1 MFRFIGNFLRF
12 LYGADE
18 NSRCCKPADIEN
30 PLSVETV
37 YETED
42 LPGTGQTSAVH
53 GLTLLYLLTNPTS
66 WVHRRIESLRL
77 GEQGSTRKRVSQD
90 MTISERGIIQ
100 AKSRGR
106 MVVPL
111 GWMPKGPAT
120 RLDASYDGGN
130 LIVLG
135 KTEHNEIVVHMLVS
149 SLEELC
155 GTRSLNPKYLEVI
168 ESILDATTSQEQ
180 QVCTEA
186 FELLIEE
193 LAPLSG
199 YSPEHQSNLATVRA
213 LVQLLMSHYILLVEL
228 DKEMVGLRFTV
239 KYSSDVPAPKNEGTA
254 PIEIHWVIP
263 EFPFAESQHF
273 EIEVPAN
280 LQVQRLR
287 AIAFDD
293 ADKVTQWEDSKTQEE
308 SRSAHV
314 VLRARKEDVRVD
326 VTVHVQP
333 SAQGLY
339 PFAKWSVLIYTL
351 LVILSVP
358 LRIFD
363 QQVLGSKVVPSNSVS
378 ILLIAPALLISWVSR
393 GQEHSIVIALLRPLR
408 RILLATAGLFVCV
421 AGLVAIPLTAQAWN
435 FCWGVI
441 YVVTAV
447 LAIYARHSFAAYQRA
462 AP

>member
-1 MFRFIGNFLRF
+1 MFRFVGNFLRF
-12 LYGADE
+12 LREADQKSWWKP
-18 NSRCCKPADIEN
+18 NDLDHSRSIETADDSDDF
-30 PLSVETV
+30 L
-37 YETED
+37 D
-42 LPGTGQTSAVH
+42 DGQNSAVP
-53 GLTLLYLLTNPTS
+53 GLTLLHLLTNPTS

-77 GEQGSTRKRVSQD
+77 SEQGSTRKRVSQD
-90 MTISERGIIQ
+90 MTISESGIIQ

-111 GWMPKGPAT
+111 GWMPKGPVT
-120 RLDASYDGGN
+120 RLDASYNGEN

-135 KTEHNEIVVHMLVS
+135 KSEHNEIVVHMLVS

-155 GTRSLNPKYLEVI
+155 GTRLLNPKHRKVVEAV
-168 ESILDATTSQEQ
+168 LDATTSQEQ
-180 QVCTEA
+180 QRCVEA
-186 FELLIEE
+186 FERLVEK
-193 LAPLSG
+193 LAPSNG
-199 YSPEHQSNLATVRA
+199 YSPEQQDNLATVRA
-213 LVQLLMSHYILLVEL
+213 LVQLLMSHYILFVEL
-228 DKEMVGLRFTV
+228 DMEMVGLRFTV

-254 PIEIHWVIP
+254 PIEIQWAIP
-263 EFPFAESQHF
+263 DFPFAESQHF

-293 ADKVTQWEDSKTQEE
+293 ADQVTQWEDSKTEEE

-314 VLRARKEDVRVD
+314 VLRAKKEDVRVD

-333 SAQGLY
+333 SAQGLFS
-339 PFAKWSVLIYTL
+339 FARWSVLICTL

-363 QQVLGSKVVPSNSVS
+363 HQVLGPKVVPSNSVS

-408 RILLATAGLFVCV
+408 RILLATAGLFVCI
-421 AGLVAIPLTAQAWN
+421 AGLAAIPLTAQAWN
-435 FCWGVI
+435 ICWGAI
-441 YVVTAV
+441 YVATAV
-447 LAIYARHSFAAYQRA
+447 LAIYAQRYFTAYRRS